1 MRTLTVKASTQYK
14 VNIENGLIDSIGK
27 YTREVSSAGKAFIV
41 SDTNVF
47 PLYGERLK
55 RSLSQYGF
63 AISEY
68 ILPAGEASKTPEN
81 MIKIVEACAEAG
93 LTRSDLLVALGGGV
107 IGDITGLSASLY
119 QRGTD
124 FIQIPTTLLATVDS
138 SIGGKTAV
146 DLKAGKN
153 LLGAFYQPIAVFC
166 DPETLNTLTPE
177 DFHDG
182 CAEVIKYAVLKG
194 DRLLE
199 LVKEGIKKN
208 AEEVIEIC
216 VGIKRDIVEAD
227 EFDRGERK
235 LLNLGHTI
243 GHAIEKSSNFSIT
256 HGSAV
261 AAGMCIIARACLKKG
276 ICSPDF
282 PNSLESLCKAYNLPT
297 DSNISADILYSA
309 AGSDKK
315 REQNSLTLIL
325 PKDFGNCIMKK
336 IQLTDLK
343 EYI

>member
-1 MRTLTVKASTQYK
+1 MRTLTVKASTEY
-14 VNIENGLIDSIGK
+14 NIHIENGLIDKIGK
-27 YTREVSSAGKAFIV
+27 CTREVTAAGKAFIV
-41 SDTNVF
+41 SDTNVY
-47 PLYGERLK
+47 PLYGSRVK
-55 RSLSQYGF
+55 DSLIKEGF
-63 AISEY
+63 AVSEY
-68 ILPAGEASKTPEN
+68 IIPAGEASKTPEN
-81 MIKIVEACAEAG
+81 MIKIVESCAEAG

-107 IGDITGLSASLY
+107 VGDITGLSASLY

-124 FIQIPTTLLATVDS
+124 FIQIPTTLLAAVDS
-138 SIGGKTAV
+138 SVGGKTAV

-166 DPETLNTLTPE
+166 DPETLNTLTPR

-194 DRLLE
+194 GKLLE
-199 LVKEGIKKN
+199 LVKAGIKEN
-208 AEEVIEIC
+208 SEEVIEIC
-216 VGIKRDIVEAD
+216 VVIKRDIVEAD

-243 GHAIEKSSNFSIT
+243 GHAIEKSSNFSLP

-276 ICSPDF
+276 ICSTDF
-282 PNSLESLCKAYNLPT
+282 ITSLESLCKVYDLPT
-297 DSNISADILYSA
+297 ASDISADRLYTA
-309 AGSDKK
+309 ACSDKK
-315 REQNSLTLIL
+315 REQDTLTLIL
-325 PKDFGNCIMKK
+325 PKNFGDCVMQK
-336 IQLTDLK
+336 IQIADLK